1 MAQRNN
7 LVLVT
12 GATGTQGGAAARE
25 MLAAGFPVRVLS
37 RNPGGAAAQA
47 LARLGAEVVQGDYE
61 DLPSLESACRGAAG
75 VFSVQRPDA
84 DGSDSERRHGFAL
97 IEAARK
103 AGTRHFVHT
112 SVCEA
117 GKHASFPRWESGY
130 WYQKYWTD
138 KWDIEE
144 RVRAA
149 GFERW
154 TVLKPAFM
162 MDNYAEPKAER
173 MFPQLRQGEIL
184 TAFPPDT
191 RLQLIAG
198 DDVGA
203 FARAALVEPARF
215 DRQNI
220 DLAAEALTMTE
231 VAAILSRHCSR
242 PVRARSATPK
252 EVKAAGQFPGWVRT
266 QEWIGEVGYRA
277 DIGALAPW
285 GVALT
290 SFDSWVQQH
299 RASIRIECGSR
310 I

>member
-1 MAQRNN
+1 MASRDD

-12 GATGTQGGAAARE
+12 GATGTQGGATARE
-25 MLAAGFPVRVLS
+25 LLAAGFPVRVLS
-37 RNPGGAAAQA
+37 RNPSGESAQA
-47 LARLGAEVVQGDYE
+47 LTRLGAEVVRGDYE
-61 DLPSLESACRGAAG
+61 DIPSLESACRGAAA
-75 VFSVQRPDA
+75 VFSVQRPDSG
-84 DGSDSERRHGFAL
+84 GSDSERRHGFAL
-97 IEAARK
+97 IDAARK

-144 RVRAA
+144 RVRSA

-154 TVLKPAFM
+154 TILKPAFM
-162 MDNYAEPKAER
+162 MDNYAEPKADR
-173 MFPQLRQGEIL
+173 MFPQLRHGEIL
-184 TAFPPDT
+184 TAFPPAT

-198 DDVGA
+198 DDVGV

-215 DRQNI
+215 DRQDI

-231 VAAILSRHCSR
+231 VAAILSRHCGK
-242 PVRARSATPK
+242 PVRAQSASPK
-252 EVKAAGQFPGWVRT
+252 EVKASGQFPGWVRT

-277 DIGALAPW
+277 DIAALAQW
-285 GVALT
+285 GIPLT
-290 SFDSWVQQH
+290 PFEAWVQRH
-299 RASIRIECGSR
+299 RTSIVINDDSR
-310 I
+310 S